1 MMNAKDD
8 GQENSDDGF
17 DLALARA
24 VRDLEPELEPTR
36 HLWPGIER
44 KISDY
49 PQRRQF
55 SLRNQWLAMGMAASF
70 VMAASAL
77 TLALVNL
84 NGPATPWVAASSTP
98 LDIMSKDHNQV
109 RSPLLVTFAET
120 NKQLD
125 PETLNSLFLNLEI
138 LAQARRD
145 IEAQLRINPQDGR
158 LLEQLMQIHEQ
169 ELELLKQDYLAQS
182 RSM

>member
-8 GQENSDDGF
+8 GQEKSDEGF

-36 HLWPGIER
+36 NLWPGIER
-44 KISDY
+44 NISDY

-55 SLRNQWLAMGMAASF
+55 LLRNPWLVMGMAASF

-84 NGPATPWVAASSTP
+84 NGSTTHSVAASNTP
-98 LDIMSKDHNQV
+98 LEMMSQDHNQV
-109 RSPLLVTFAET
+109 RSPMLVTFAET

-145 IEAQLRINPQDGR
+145 IEVQLRINPQDGR

-169 ELELLKQDYLAQS
+169 ELDLLKQDYLAQS